1 MKPPRGLPSQC
12 CGGEIAAALSDPVT
26 KGAIDQ
32 LNACD
37 MRDQVSLMN
46 RGIPHKASDPPTL
59 ARYGRWARTA

>member
-37 MRDQVSLMN
+37 MRDQVNEPLN
-46 RGIPHKASDPPTL
+46 EPRHTP
-59 ARYGRWARTA
+59 